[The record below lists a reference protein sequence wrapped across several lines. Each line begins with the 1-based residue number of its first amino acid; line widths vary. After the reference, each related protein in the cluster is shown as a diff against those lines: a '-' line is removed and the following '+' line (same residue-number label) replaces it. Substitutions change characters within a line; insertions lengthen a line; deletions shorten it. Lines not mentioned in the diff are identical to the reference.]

1 MRIDRSLKSATFLQ
15 RLNRFAIA
23 VHLEGERAPVHLPNS
38 GRLHELLTPGRP
50 TLVAPASAGK
60 RRTVGDAAFMLGPN
74 GWVSVDAR
82 LPGRLLAEAVTEGAL
97 DELASYRVVRLE
109 PPAPDERDTR
119 LDLLLERPGGRALVE
134 TKSVTLVEGGT
145 ALFPDAPTGRG
156 RRHLVRLAAARGAG
170 YEAYVVFVV
179 QRLDAHR
186 FAPHRR
192 ADPDFARA
200 LVEAAAAGVRVLAV
214 ACEVE
219 PPEIRIVRRL
229 PVALEG

>member
-1 MRIDRSLKSATFLQ
+1 MRIDRSLKSATFLE
-15 RLNRFAIA
+15 RLNRFVIA
-23 VHLEGERAPVHLPNS
+23 VHLEGERAAVHLPNS
-38 GRLHELLTPGRP
+38 GRLRELLTPGRP
-50 TLVAPASAGK
+50 TLVAVGPRGE

-82 LPGRLLAEAVTEGAL
+82 LPGRLLAEAVTQGTL
-97 DELASYRVVRLE
+97 DDLASYRVVRLE

-145 ALFPDAPTGRG
+145 ALFPDAPTERG
-156 RRHLVRLAAARGAG
+156 RRHLMRLASAREAG

-179 QRLDAHR
+179 QRPDAHR

-192 ADPDFARA
+192 ADPDFART
-200 LVEAAAAGVRVLAV
+200 LTEVVSAGVRVLAV

-229 PVALEG
+229 PVVLEG